1 MSELGE
7 RIRAV
12 VEGEPV
18 VLFMKGTPEWIACGN
33 SDRALGALR
42 AVDAPVA
49 AIDILPDQRIRQELT
64 ELYGWPTIPQVFVN
78 GELIGGADII
88 EELASSGELEGE
100 IEQRLGP
107 GWKRPGAEKTIALA
121 DGQPP
126 QPFRLVS

>member
-1 MSELGE
+1 MSGMSE
-7 RIRAV
+7 RIREI

-33 SDRALGALR
+33 SDRALAALR
-42 AVDAPVA
+42 AVGAPVA
-49 AIDILPDQRIRQELT
+49 TVDILPDQQIRQELT
-64 ELYGWPTIPQVFVN
+64 ALYGWPTIPQVFVN
-78 GELIGGADII
+78 GELIGGADIVD
-88 EELASSGELEGE
+88 ELAASGELEGE

-107 GWKRPGAEKTIALA
+107 GWKSPGTEKTIALT